1 MLDRYLPEGRR
12 LSAPDNLAA
21 CASKGGLLAA
31 RDRGAILE
39 GRVLLC
45 DANHDLIV
53 RLGPYTGRIPRDQ
66 AALGI
71 SEGTTREIA
80 ILSRV

>member
-31 RDRGAILE
+31 QDRGAILE
-39 GRVLLC
+39 GR
-45 DANHDLIV
+45 
-53 RLGPYTGRIPRDQ
+53 
-66 AALGI
+66 
-71 SEGTTREIA
+71 
-80 ILSRV
+80 

>member
-31 RDRGAILE
+31 QDRGAILE

-53 RLGPYTGRIPRDQ
+53 RLGPYIGRYP
-66 AALGI
+66 
-71 SEGTTREIA
+71 GTRPPWA
-80 ILSRV
+80 FPKAPPGKLPFSPG